1 MKCEQEIL
9 TLGKCALQHVFHKAE
24 TQLAM
29 VLYFIERCLPT
40 CTTWPF
46 VVTKTSNCIK
56 TTSLLS
62 CPGDGIVKEK
72 DTGISYGQQK
82 PIKLFEKLLDTL
94 KADASLYVIDA
105 CSGVGSCGVAC
116 QMTRRKFIIIEKCE
130 VKARLIS
137 QRLKQ

>member
-1 MKCEQEIL
+1 MYKNDKL
-9 TLGKCALQHVFHKAE
+9 TF
-24 TQLAM
+24 
-29 VLYFIERCLPT
+29 LPWG
-40 CTTWPF
+40 C
-46 VVTKTSNCIK
+46 
-56 TTSLLS
+56 
-62 CPGDGIVKEK
+62 IVKEK

-82 PIKLFEKLLDTL
+82 PIKLYEKLLDPL

-116 QMTRRKFIIIEKCE
+116 QTPRRKCIIIEKSE